1 MKNQI
6 IMIYFLLGSLCFSGS
21 NCQTPTQSPSVV
33 PIQSQQP
40 SRMLTTSPQLSSSTP
55 TQAQSNVP
63 SYAPSM
69 APSQLPSFSPT
80 PVPSQPSSQPTS
92 QPSAQPFSSPT
103 SQPSVMFQPIAI
115 PLGVCSSFAVQAGT
129 AVSFN
134 GALTTINTGNIGVA
148 PGTDINGNYVL
159 VEGSVNN
166 NNALAVQCTAD
177 LGIAYKAASEAI
189 CPPSNLL
196 QAADLAGLTLIPG
209 VYCSAS
215 GKFILSAATLTLN
228 GLNRPNPQWIFQTAT
243 TLTTSTATSFILENG
258 AQASNVYWALGTSA
272 TIGSSSSFVGT
283 ILAKVSITYGSSSMI
298 VGRGLAMAAVSFNS
312 GSTMALPGSSASSAS
327 STTAFP
333 SAAPSYSPSIA
344 PSSIPTS
351 SPTYLMPTV
360 IPSYDPTCMPSMK
373 PTPKASIVNFSSR
386 QPTGQTANFN
396 TQPL

>member
-1 MKNQI
+1 MMRNVI
-6 IMIYFLLGSLCFSGS
+6 STICVLLLGFHFSGS
-21 NCQTPTQSPSVV
+21 NGLTPTLSPS
-33 PIQSQQP
+33 P
-40 SRMLTTSPQLSSSTP
+40 
-55 TQAQSNVP
+55 
-63 SYAPSM
+63 
-69 APSQLPSFSPT
+69 LPSFSPT
-80 PVPSQPSSQPTS
+80 QVPSQPSSQPTS
-92 QPSAQPFSSPT
+92 QPSAQPSSNPT
-103 SQPSVMFQPIAI
+103 SQSIAI

-159 VEGSVNN
+159 VDGSVNN

-177 LGIAYKAASEAI
+177 LGIAYNAASGAI

-283 ILAKVSITYGSSSMI
+283 ILAKVSISYGSSSMI
-298 VGRGLAMAAVSFNS
+298 VGRGLAMAAVSFAS
-312 GSTMALPGSSASSAS
+312 GSAMALP
-327 STTAFP
+327 
-333 SAAPSYSPSIA
+333 I
-344 PSSIPTS
+344 SSIVS
-351 SPTYLMPTV
+351 LLS
-360 IPSYDPTCMPSMK
+360 D
-373 PTPKASIVNFSSR
+373 
-386 QPTGQTANFN
+386 QPTGQLSGHNKSCY
-396 TQPL
+396 

>member
-1 MKNQI
+1 
-6 IMIYFLLGSLCFSGS
+6 MICVLSLGFHFSGS
-21 NCQTPTQSPSVV
+21 NGQT
-33 PIQSQQP
+33 
-40 SRMLTTSPQLSSSTP
+40 
-55 TQAQSNVP
+55 
-63 SYAPSM
+63 
-69 APSQLPSFSPT
+69 PT

-92 QPSAQPFSSPT
+92 QPSVRPSSSPT
-103 SQPSVMFQPIAI
+103 SQSIAI

-134 GALTTINTGNIGVA
+134 GALTTINTGNVGVA
-148 PGTDINGNYVL
+148 PGSDINGNYVL

-177 LGIAYKAASEAI
+177 LGIAYQAASEAI

-283 ILAKVSITYGSSSMI
+283 ILAKVSISYGSSSMM
-298 VGRGLAMAAVSFNS
+298 VGRGLAMAAVSFAS
-312 GSTMALPGSSASSAS
+312 GSAMALPS
-327 STTAFP
+327 
-333 SAAPSYSPSIA
+333 
-344 PSSIPTS
+344 
-351 SPTYLMPTV
+351 
-360 IPSYDPTCMPSMK
+360 
-373 PTPKASIVNFSSR
+373 ASIVSLLSG
-386 QPTGQTANFN
+386 QPTGQISRHN
-396 TQPL
+396 